1 MICLRYK
8 LLFEICAK
16 LRKNKAVFSHRIFY
30 GCIRNKKVFA
40 RLGKILHDLERGV
53 FRDVS
58 WFFTFCSYAVFTL
71 KLSKGEKKKKNF
83 VQMENIT
90 FRRYNK
96 TTKTW
101 TACKLLFQYLMIE
114 LSSFDFNLSWKKCNQ
129 LGSFVFKI
137 SIFFVDTTILLAKE
151 KRNLH
156 FWTNIS
162 NKLRSKW
169 LHSIQLA
176 DNANFTPLNFLIY
189 LENFLNIKS
198 IKKWR

>member
-1 MICLRYK
+1 MKYAQNWERIKQYFRIAFSTDV
-8 LLFEICAK
+8 FEIK
-16 LRKNKAVFSHRIFY
+16 RFLQDLVKYYMTWNEEFSETS
-30 GCIRNKKVFA
+30 
-40 RLGKILHDLERGV
+40 HDFSLFVHTR
-53 FRDVS
+53 F
-58 WFFTFCSYAVFTL
+58 FTL
-71 KLSKGEKKKKNF
+71 KLSKEEKKKKNF

-114 LSSFDFNLSWKKCNQ
+114 LSSFDFNLSWKKFHQ